1 LHVGGFVDLNCRLTV
16 RSKVMRF
23 WRALRKFNTAS
34 FAILSLLLIAVA
46 ALSAFELAASTFG
59 FGRYATDG
67 DGSDQAS
74 SDPDGV
80 AGQVIDFGGRS
91 ITVYARGDMNDQFMR
106 KVRIVDM
113 RNGDTVKLSDDDQQK
128 VYGGEAVGL
137 PDNLNNNG
145 YGYFAKLEQGTDSGK
160 ALFDLVFV
168 RFSDFKT
175 FKFASGVVAADALT
189 ELDSKSFSLVIWDKG
204 DKGRFV
210 IFDSAVGAITATRDL
225 DLDRQTAADRDQ
237 SAGALAPANK
247 FHFGD
252 KE

>member
-1 LHVGGFVDLNCRLTV
+1 LHVGGFVDLHCPLTE

-59 FGRYATDG
+59 FGRYAADG
-67 DGSDQAS
+67 DSADTEN

-80 AGQVIDFGGRS
+80 AGQVIDFGGRT

-106 KVRIVDM
+106 KVRLVDM
-113 RNGDTVKLSDDDQQK
+113 RSGNTVKLSDDDQQK

-137 PDNLNNNG
+137 PDNFHNNG
-145 YGYFAKLEQGTDSGK
+145 YGYFAKLVQGKHSGK

-168 RFSDFKT
+168 RFSDFRK
-175 FKFASGVVAADALT
+175 FEFASGVVAADALT

-210 IFDSAVGAITATRDL
+210 IFDSAVGAITTTRDL
-225 DLDRQTAADRDQ
+225 DLDRQSAVSADAHGSEQ
-237 SAGALAPANK
+237 APGSK
-247 FHFGD
+247 FHFG
-252 KE
+252 EPE